1 MLFPPTGAHSLSS
14 DAVMR
19 EIKKLGEVAFPA
31 QVRSDTYYFYS
42 AAYFYSGSVAIV
54 AFAVPLN
61 ILSIKT
67 LGYKFRMAF
76 RDCLVTEVLRN

>member
-1 MLFPPTGAHSLSS
+1 MLK
-14 DAVMR
+14 R

-54 AFAVPLN
+54 AFAMPA
-61 ILSIKT
+61 K
-67 LGYKFRMAF
+67 K
-76 RDCLVTEVLRN
+76 

>member
-1 MLFPPTGAHSLSS
+1 MLN
-14 DAVMR
+14 R

-61 ILSIKT
+61 IFSIKT
-67 LGYKFRMAF
+67 LAYKFRMAF